1 MKHAGN
7 YSIRIFS
14 VLLLFTL
21 VCGGVFSQ
29 DAPVRV
35 ALVATQA
42 AGDNGPIDGLIA
54 GLEMAAEAFG
64 VETQFLEALDP
75 ATFEVTLRNLARTGV
90 DIVVSTF
97 YEMGATSW
105 LVAPDY
111 PDTTF
116 VVIVGLPSGDEQPD
130 NVQLME
136 YQFFEG
142 AYVGGVYAAHLT
154 ESRQLGYTGG
164 VPLPFAWADFNAFTD
179 GAHSINPDI
188 ETTATFIE
196 SFEDPVRG
204 REVAAGLY
212 ASGVDFIFT
221 GAAASDI
228 GVVEAASDNDAL
240 VMVASAPLVEQS
252 PANVAILVLIE
263 WEKTILQEIEMALD
277 AETRGGFRYG
287 NVQSGEI
294 SFHIPEAF
302 LEATTDERRERAE
315 ASREAIDALI
325 ADIESGDFVV
335 LEDNQERMAADD
347 ESDGDSDSG

>member
-1 MKHAGN
+1 MKKIMKRAM
-7 YSIRIFS
+7 RP
-14 VLLLFTL
+14 LLLFAVL
-21 VCGGVFSQ
+21 GLAFGVGQAQ
-29 DAPVRV
+29 DDPVRV

-54 GLEMAAEAFG
+54 GLEMAAEEYG

-75 ATFEVTLRNLARTGV
+75 ATFELTLRNLARTGV
-90 DIVVSTF
+90 DIIVSTF
-97 YEMGATSW
+97 YAMGATSW
-105 LVAPDY
+105 LIAPDF

-116 VVIVGLPSGDEQPD
+116 VTIVGLPSGDEQPD

-154 ESRQLGYTGG
+154 ESNQLGYTGG

-179 GAHSINPDI
+179 GARSINPDI
-188 ETTATFIE
+188 ETTAVFIE
-196 SFEDPVRG
+196 SFEDPVKG
-204 REVAAGLY
+204 RELAAGLY
-212 ASGVDFIFT
+212 SSGVDFIFT

-240 VMVASAPLVEQS
+240 VMVASAPLVEQA

-263 WEKTILQEIEMALD
+263 WEKTIMQEIEMALD
-277 AETRGGFRYG
+277 PATRGGFRYG

-294 SFHIPEAF
+294 SFHIPDAF
-302 LEATTDERRERAE
+302 LEATTDERRARAE
-315 ASREAIDALI
+315 ASLETIEQLVE
-325 ADIESGDFVV
+325 DITNGDFVV
-335 LEDNQERMAADD
+335 EEDNQERMASGAD
-347 ESDGDSDSG
+347 GG

>member
-1 MKHAGN
+1 MKIFTQKA
-7 YSIRIFS
+7 IRLFRLFAIFA
-14 VLLLFTL
+14 LAFGL
-21 VCGGVFSQ
+21 GQAQ
-29 DAPVRV
+29 DDPVRV

-54 GLEMAAEAFG
+54 GLEMAAEEYG

-75 ATFEVTLRNLARTGV
+75 AAFELTLRNLARAGV
-90 DIVVSTF
+90 DIIVSTF
-97 YEMGATSW
+97 YAMGATSW
-105 LVAPDY
+105 LIAPDF

-116 VVIVGLPSGDEQPD
+116 VTIVGLPSGDEQPD

-154 ESRQLGYTGG
+154 ESNQLGYTGG

-179 GAHSINPDI
+179 GARSINPEI
-188 ETTATFIE
+188 ETTAVFIE
-196 SFEDPVRG
+196 SFEDPVKG
-204 REVAAGLY
+204 RELAAGLY
-212 ASGVDFIFT
+212 SSGVDFIFT

-240 VMVASAPLVEQS
+240 VMVASAPLVDQA

-263 WEKTILQEIEMALD
+263 WEKTIMQEIEMALD
-277 AETRGGFRYG
+277 PETRGGFRYG

-302 LEATTDERRERAE
+302 LEATSDERRVNAE
-315 ASREAIDALI
+315 ASLETIEQLV
-325 ADIESGDFVV
+325 ADITSGDFVV
-335 LEDNQERMAADD
+335 EEDNQERMAADA
-347 ESDGDSDSG
+347 DGG

>member
-1 MKHAGN
+1 MK
-7 YSIRIFS
+7 IFS
-14 VLLLFTL
+14 KRVARLLALFAIL
-21 VCGGVFSQ
+21 ALAFGGAQGQ
-29 DAPVRV
+29 DDPVRV

-54 GLEMAAEAFG
+54 GLDMAAEEFG

-75 ATFEVTLRNLARTGV
+75 ATFELTLRNLARTGV
-90 DIVVSTF
+90 DIIVSTF
-97 YEMGATSW
+97 YAMGATSW
-105 LVAPDY
+105 IIAPDF

-116 VVIVGLPSGDEQPD
+116 VTIVGLPSGDEQPD

-154 ESRQLGYTGG
+154 ESNQLGYTGG

-179 GAHSINPDI
+179 GARSINPDI
-188 ETTATFIE
+188 ETTAVFIE
-196 SFEDPVRG
+196 SFEDPVKG
-204 REVAAGLY
+204 RELAAGLY
-212 ASGVDFIFT
+212 SSGVDFIFT

-240 VMVASAPLVEQS
+240 VMVASAPLVEQA

-263 WEKTILQEIEMALD
+263 WEKTIIKEIEMAMD
-277 AETRGGFRYG
+277 PETRGGFRYG

-294 SFHIPEAF
+294 SFHIPEEF

-315 ASREAIDALI
+315 ASMETIEALVE
-325 ADIESGDFVV
+325 DITKGDFVV
-335 LEDNQERMAADD
+335 EEDNEERMAADD
-347 ESDGDSDSG
+347 GEG

>member
-1 MKHAGN
+1 MKRLGARTVV
-7 YSIRIFS
+7 S
-14 VLLLFTL
+14 LLLL
-21 VCGGVFSQ
+21 AVFVLGFAVVQGQ
-29 DAPVRV
+29 DDAVRV

-90 DIVVSTF
+90 DIIVSTF

-105 LVAPDY
+105 IVAPDF

-116 VVIVGLPSGDEQPD
+116 SVIVGLPSGEDQPD
-130 NVQLME
+130 NVQFMD

-142 AYVGGVYAAHLT
+142 AYVGGVYAAHMT
-154 ESRQLGYTGG
+154 ESGQLGYTGG

-179 GAHSINPDI
+179 GARSINPDI

-196 SFEDPVRG
+196 SFEDPVKG

-263 WEKTILQEIEMALD
+263 WEKTIMQEIEMAMD
-277 AETRGGFRYG
+277 PETRGGFRYG

-294 SFHIPEAF
+294 SFHIPEEF
-302 LEATTDERRERAE
+302 LEATSDDRRERAE
-315 ASREAIDALI
+315 SSLETIEALI

-335 LEDNQERMAADD
+335 EEDNQERMAED
-347 ESDGDSDSG
+347 EDGDGG

>member
-1 MKHAGN
+1 MK
-7 YSIRIFS
+7 IFTKRIMR
-14 VLLLFTL
+14 LLLL
-21 VCGGVFSQ
+21 LAVFALAMGLGQAQ
-29 DAPVRV
+29 DDPVRV

-54 GLEMAAEAFG
+54 GLDMAAEEYG

-75 ATFEVTLRNLARTGV
+75 ATFELTLRNLARTGV
-90 DIVVSTF
+90 DIIVSTF
-97 YEMGATSW
+97 YAMGATSW
-105 LVAPDY
+105 LIAPDF

-116 VVIVGLPSGDEQPD
+116 ITIVGLPSGDEQPD

-154 ESRQLGYTGG
+154 ESNQLGYTGG

-179 GAHSINPDI
+179 GARSINPDI
-188 ETTATFIE
+188 ETTAVFIE
-196 SFEDPVRG
+196 SFEDPVKG
-204 REVAAGLY
+204 RELAAGLY
-212 ASGVDFIFT
+212 SSGVDFIFT

-240 VMVASAPLVEQS
+240 VMVASAPLVEQA

-263 WEKTILQEIEMALD
+263 WEKTIMQEIEMALD
-277 AETRGGFRYG
+277 PETRGGFRYG

-302 LEATTDERRERAE
+302 LEATSDERRAKAE
-315 ASREAIDALI
+315 ASLETIEQLI
-325 ADIESGDFVV
+325 EDITNGDFVV
-335 LEDNQERMAADD
+335 EEDNQERMAADA
-347 ESDGDSDSG
+347 DGG

>member
-1 MKHAGN
+1 MKILPA
-7 YSIRIFS
+7 RA
-14 VLLLFTL
+14 VRLLLSLAVFAL
-21 VCGGVFSQ
+21 SFGVVFGQ
-29 DAPVRV
+29 DDAVRV
-35 ALVATQA
+35 ALVATQS

-54 GLEMAAEAFG
+54 GLDMAAEEFG

-90 DIVVSTF
+90 DIIVSTF
-97 YEMGATSW
+97 YGMGATSW
-105 LVAPDY
+105 IVAPDH

-116 VVIVGLPSGDEQPD
+116 VVIVGLPSGEDQPD

-154 ESRQLGYTGG
+154 ESNQLGYTGG

-179 GAHSINPDI
+179 GARSINPDI
-188 ETTATFIE
+188 ETTAAFIE

-240 VMVASAPLVEQS
+240 VMVASAPLVDQAPE
-252 PANVAILVLIE
+252 NVAILVLIE
-263 WEKTILQEIEMALD
+263 WEKTIMQEIEMAMD
-277 AETRGGFRYG
+277 PETRGGFRYG

-294 SFHIPEAF
+294 SFHIPEEF
-302 LEATTDERRERAE
+302 LEATTDDRLERAE
-315 ASREAIDALI
+315 SSIETIEALI
-325 ADIESGDFVV
+325 EDIESGEFVV
-335 LEDNQERMAADD
+335 EEDNQERMAED
-347 ESDGDSDSG
+347 EDSG

>member
-1 MKHAGN
+1 MKRLGARTVV
-7 YSIRIFS
+7 S
-14 VLLLFTL
+14 LLLLAVF
-21 VCGGVFSQ
+21 VFGFGVVQGQ
-29 DAPVRV
+29 DDAVRV

-90 DIVVSTF
+90 DIIVSTF

-105 LVAPDY
+105 IVAPDF

-116 VVIVGLPSGDEQPD
+116 SVIVGLPSGEDQPD
-130 NVQLME
+130 NVQFMD

-142 AYVGGVYAAHLT
+142 AYVGGVYAAHMT
-154 ESRQLGYTGG
+154 ESGQLGYTGG

-179 GAHSINPDI
+179 GARSINPDI

-196 SFEDPVRG
+196 SFEDPVKG

-263 WEKTILQEIEMALD
+263 WEKTIMQEIEMAMD
-277 AETRGGFRYG
+277 PETRGGFRYG

-294 SFHIPEAF
+294 SFHIPEEF
-302 LEATTDERRERAE
+302 LEATSDDRRERAE
-315 ASREAIDALI
+315 SSLETIEALI

-335 LEDNQERMAADD
+335 EEDNQERMAED
-347 ESDGDSDSG
+347 EDGDGA

>member
-1 MKHAGN
+1 MKKSGVNA
-7 YSIRIFS
+7 SR
-14 VLLLFTL
+14 LLLML
-21 VCGGVFSQ
+21 VVFVLAFGLVSGQ
-29 DAPVRV
+29 DDPVRV

-54 GLEMAAEAFG
+54 GLDMAAEEFG

-75 ATFEVTLRNLARTGV
+75 ATFELTLRNLARTGV
-90 DIVVSTF
+90 DIIVSTF

-105 LVAPDY
+105 IVAPDY

-116 VVIVGLPSGDEQPD
+116 VVIVGLPSGDDQPD

-142 AYVGGVYAAHLT
+142 AYVGGVYAAHMT
-154 ESRQLGYTGG
+154 ESSQLGYTGG

-252 PANVAILVLIE
+252 PENVAILVLIE
-263 WEKTILQEIEMALD
+263 WEKTIMQEIEMAMD
-277 AETRGGFRYG
+277 PETRGGFRYG

-302 LEATTDERRERAE
+302 LEATTDDRRARAE
-315 ASREAIDALI
+315 SSLEAIEALI
-325 ADIESGDFVV
+325 ADIESGEFAVE
-335 LEDNQERMAADD
+335 EDNQERMAED
-347 ESDGDSDSG
+347 EDGG